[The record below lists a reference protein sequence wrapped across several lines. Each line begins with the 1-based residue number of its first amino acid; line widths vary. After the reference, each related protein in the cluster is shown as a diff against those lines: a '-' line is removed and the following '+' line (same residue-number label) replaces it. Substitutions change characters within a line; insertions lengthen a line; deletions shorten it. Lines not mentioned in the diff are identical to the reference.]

1 MIGRGAVDSVVVT
14 SNNREV
20 VLKCLE
26 HLRDPAIGRTVVV
39 DNASADG
46 TIDAIHEAF
55 PDVETV
61 RLDRHSGLSTAF
73 NRGAARTEAP
83 FLLFLNDDV
92 FASEEAVSTLI
103 ETLGARPDA
112 ASGGGRLIDADAA
125 GATQDRYRPRRFP
138 TLLTFLMT
146 LTNGDGLW
154 PRNPWSGAHLRH
166 PLNDRDVVEVD
177 QPAGAA
183 LLVRRPAFEA
193 IGGWDESF
201 WFWYEDVDISRR
213 LAQHGSA
220 LYVPRAVFR
229 HLGGGTVLRW
239 SGVEIM
245 VRIHYGITL
254 YAQKHFSRL
263 RRIAL
268 GVLIVALSI
277 PAMIRHARDRELIEA
292 RRGIVR
298 AGWALITG
306 HPVRAPR

>member
-1 MIGRGAVDSVVVT
+1 VIDRGAVDSVVVT

-20 VLKCLE
+20 VLECLE
-26 HLRDPAIGRTVVV
+26 RLRDPAIGRTVVV
-39 DNASADG
+39 DNASSDG
-46 TIDAIHEAF
+46 TIEAIHEAF

-92 FASEEAVSTLI
+92 FASEGAVSTLI
-103 ETLGARPDA
+103 GTLGARPDA
-112 ASGGGRLIDADAA
+112 ASAGGRLVDADAA

-146 LTNGDGLW
+146 LANGDGVW

-183 LLVRRPAFEA
+183 LLVRRDAFEA
-193 IGGWDESF
+193 IGGWDERF

-213 LAQHGSA
+213 LADSGPA
-220 LYVPRAVFR
+220 LYVPQAVFR

-245 VRIHYGITL
+245 LRVHHGIL
-254 YAQKHFSRL
+254 HYAQKHFSRGRQVML
-263 RRIAL
+263 GATVVAISVTAMAVRRDSEFRQARRSIVR
-268 GVLIVALSI
+268 GGVALI
-277 PAMIRHARDRELIEA
+277 
-292 RRGIVR
+292 
-298 AGWALITG
+298 AGR
-306 HPVRAPR
+306 PVPSLR